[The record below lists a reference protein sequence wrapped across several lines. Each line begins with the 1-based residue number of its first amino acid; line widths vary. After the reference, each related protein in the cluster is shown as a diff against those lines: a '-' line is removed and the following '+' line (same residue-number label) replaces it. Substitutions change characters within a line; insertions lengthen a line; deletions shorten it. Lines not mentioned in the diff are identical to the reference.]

1 MVSSLSAQK
10 KEKHLKGAG
19 NSRMFLFHQ
28 KTLFFSFL
36 FFGGEYPHARHAQEV
51 SGIHLFFLS
60 VLFTYYTLSY
70 IQHRAQS
77 IQKCSFC
84 RTLACVSFCVHKRP
98 GEKWPSLR
106 PAFNEKEDGSHAELK
121 ERTSKYCAARAF
133 APYQAKALIYFF
145 LATIYQHH
153 KLLQDEY
160 GPQ

>member
-36 FFGGEYPHARHAQEV
+36 FRGKIPTRTPCTRSEWYTFIFPFSFVYVLLSHIYSTVHTKMLFLPH
-51 SGIHLFFLS
+51 S
-60 VLFTYYTLSY
+60 
-70 IQHRAQS
+70 
-77 IQKCSFC
+77 
-84 RTLACVSFCVHKRP
+84 LACVSFCVHKRP

-145 LATIYQHH
+145 LATIY
-153 KLLQDEY
+153 
-160 GPQ
+160 